1 MRFPPFLANM
11 SRGTSAMSPRKTMC
25 RQTLGTCRET
35 VPFSCFRLLPSSC
48 SSTHSRLKEKAGT
61 RCRTDTAS
69 RPEISD
75 LSSIRE
81 SRQCPIAPHEFAI
94 SHQSVRV
101 ALDLTDHH
109 RQAPLAI
116 PPPTTPHPIQTAST
130 AFSPPTIPTP
140 ALPVPLPP

>member
-81 SRQCPIAPHEFAI
+81 RRQSPIAPPEFAL
-94 SHQSVRV
+94 SHQSVRF
-101 ALDLTDHH
+101 AIAIADHH
-109 RQAPLAI
+109 TPDPLDI
-116 PPPTTPHPIQTAST
+116 HLPDNPPP
-130 AFSPPTIPTP
+130 PPVYILIIR
-140 ALPVPLPP
+140 ALKL

>member
-69 RPEISD
+69 RPEISA

-81 SRQCPIAPHEFAI
+81 SRQCPIAPHELEL
-94 SHQSVRV
+94 SHQSVRI
-101 ALDLTDHH
+101 ALPLHAHH
-109 RQAPLAI
+109 RTDQLAI
-116 PPPTTPHPIQTAST
+116 YPTKTTNPNH
-130 AFSPPTIPTP
+130 
-140 ALPVPLPP
+140 